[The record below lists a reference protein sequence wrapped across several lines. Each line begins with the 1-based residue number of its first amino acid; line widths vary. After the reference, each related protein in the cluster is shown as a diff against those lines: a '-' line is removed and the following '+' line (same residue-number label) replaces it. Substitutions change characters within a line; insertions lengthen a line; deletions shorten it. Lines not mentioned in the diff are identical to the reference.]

1 MSEAAAAPMPPAAPA
16 PQAKRGFGTRSY
28 LLAGCSIGGTLCASL
43 SSSSD
48 INYIF
53 AIASAV
59 FGGLIVLLTAAPAAA
74 PAPAPQASPT
84 VAPRAAAAAPATAA
98 PPPVAVGNPPAS
110 GSIGIGIV
118 AAILS
123 FIMNQIA
130 QVAIGFSIFNI
141 VGGLTAEDML
151 IVSGLMGMSV
161 VAVKAPFDLFVGA
174 FYLSRARS
182 IFIAL
187 GVFVVTYLFCYFIEQ
202 TISATMGMSGLFNVA
217 TAYGAEALIWGMFYV
232 IGLPLIALGIGA
244 FGVRL
249 STYLTRRAG

>member
-1 MSEAAAAPMPPAAPA
+1 MSEAATAPMPPAAPA
-16 PQAKRGFGTRSY
+16 PQAKRGLGTRSY

-43 SSSSD
+43 ASNSD
-48 INYIF
+48 INFVF

-59 FGGLIVLLTAAPAAA
+59 FGGLIVLLTATPPAPAVAPQATAAPAGATA
-74 PAPAPQASPT
+74 PAPA
-84 VAPRAAAAAPATAA
+84 ATAA
-98 PPPVAVGNPPAS
+98 TPAAVAPAPAS

-118 AAILS
+118 AGILS

-141 VGGLTAEDML
+141 VGNLTAEEML
-151 IVSGLMGMSV
+151 IVSGLMGISV
-161 VAVKAPFDLFVGA
+161 VAVKVPFDLFVGA

-182 IFIAL
+182 ILIAL
-187 GVFVVTYLFCYFIEQ
+187 GVFVLTYLFCYFIEQ

-217 TAYGAEALIWGMFYV
+217 SAYGAEALVWGLFYV
-232 IGLPLIALGIGA
+232 IGLPLLAQGFGA

-249 STYLTRRAG
+249 SAHLMRRAG